1 MTSSPVS
8 GAGRVSPMVVPFGRL
23 GEHPGWIVTTVPGT
37 LRCVNAQIVRR
48 TRLPADH
55 NSPGLARVAI
65 RGALQESGLGAVL
78 DEALLLSTELVTNSV
93 VHAGTDVE
101 LEIIAGNGSVTVSV
115 LDFKAGPLFSAAA
128 GSDVVDLAERGRGL
142 QLVDALAAAW
152 GTLHFADGKGVWF
165 RLDAPGATTPV
176 PGVHNS

>member
-1 MTSSPVS
+1 MSSFVSGLAVWETSSTVVMTSSPVS

-78 DEALLLSTELVTNSV
+78 DEALLLSTELVTSGV
-93 VHAGTDVE
+93 VNAGTDVE
-101 LEIIAGNGSVTVSV
+101 LEITAGKGWVTVGV
-115 LDFKAGPLFSAAA
+115 LNFKAGLCSARPPGPTWSIWPSGA
-128 GSDVVDLAERGRGL
+128 GACS
-142 QLVDALAAAW
+142 W
-152 GTLHFADGKGVWF
+152 
-165 RLDAPGATTPV
+165 
-176 PGVHNS
+176 S